1 VHLCY
6 TYTTGLSA
14 LPDIYAQA
22 RGHVCINQ
30 QSMSTCINVVSRSQ
44 TAFFL
49 LCVGREKGS
58 GKHSMALLFW
68 QSTDSGDY
76 LEWLLVEQKGLLI
89 GVVFFFIDRA
99 QRTCEHE
106 WLAILW
112 ARLIYTNQQAFVL
125 NQKPLKVILRICR
138 LPQQQCHAMFTRP
151 FSPPPTH
158 KRKKRSGHA
167 RLMYHI
173 AYAG

>member
-1 VHLCY
+1 MHLCY

-89 GVVFFFIDRA
+89 GVVFFYWSSPKNLWTWMAGNPMGSIDLHQSAGLCA
-99 QRTCEHE
+99 QPE
-106 WLAILW
+106 A
-112 ARLIYTNQQAFVL
+112 AQGN
-125 NQKPLKVILRICR
+125 
-138 LPQQQCHAMFTRP
+138 PQNLSTTTTTVPCYVYQTLF
-151 FSPPPTH
+151 PPPTH
-158 KRKKRSGHA
+158 KRKSGLA
-167 RLMYHI
+167 MRE
-173 AYAG
+173 